1 MLKTL
6 HLNDLTV
13 TNVHNHLFS
22 LDNGAEYVFSE
33 YNFTLSKRI
42 GPNPNGSVNCE
53 PLRALIFRI
62 SSIKMSY
69 SSFRGAQDNVHRV
82 QIMVNFSFAYF
93 DNERAR
99 WGLYV
104 SSI

>member
-6 HLNDLTV
+6 HLNVLTV
-13 TNVHNHLFS
+13 TNVQNHLFS

-53 PLRALIFRI
+53 QFRALIFRI

-69 SSFRGAQDNVHRV
+69 SSFRGAPDDLHRIS
-82 QIMVNFSFAYF
+82 IMNK
-93 DNERAR
+93 RA
-99 WGLYV
+99 GGFM
-104 SSI
+104 